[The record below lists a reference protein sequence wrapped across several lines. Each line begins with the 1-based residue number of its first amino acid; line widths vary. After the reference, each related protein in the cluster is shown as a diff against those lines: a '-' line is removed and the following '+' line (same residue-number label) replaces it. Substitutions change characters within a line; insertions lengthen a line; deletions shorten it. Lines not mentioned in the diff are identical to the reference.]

1 MNNKVIAIYPG
12 RFQPFAKHHA
22 AAFLW
27 LQKQFGKD
35 NTYIATSDKVELPK
49 SPLNFKEKKAIINMY
64 GFKNIVQV
72 KNPYKAEEILSK
84 FDPNTT
90 AVVFMVGEKDMKE
103 DPRFKIGTLKSGNA
117 SYFQDYNKNKDNMQ
131 GYDKHGYLI
140 VAPHISLNVP
150 GYGEMSG
157 TEVRK
162 ALGDKTIPEEKKKEI
177 FNKIFGWYSPKLANY
192 MINKF
197 SSLKETVDTGIGP
210 NTYMTPTPALASGFL
225 GDTSLTDIAEYHDAD
240 IQKIDMEFHRG
251 IDIEEK
257 RLGDADLAYKKVIKN
272 LWKDPDYY
280 TSNVHVDESSLT
292 KKWWDNII
300 ENILAEGGA
309 AGHMAHPFD
318 VDSVHTGNDLIDV
331 FKKSTAWLEK
341 GQGALKIDGVNA
353 SVRLVTVDNK
363 KQFVL
368 DRGSNKE
375 LDVKGITKQDLLS
388 RFGEGHGMITIGGKV
403 LDVFNASI
411 PSIQSEL
418 KKLGLWDNPNIMFN
432 VEYVAGTTNVLQYE
446 KNFLAIHGLLEIVQV
461 TPTRRASKEVSYS
474 QKVLDTMIQK
484 MQPIANKYKFN
495 IYGSIPATFEHK
507 PNLNSVLSKT
517 YTIKLSKDKSVTK
530 NLKSLLSKLIVPK
543 DVTIDWKGKK
553 VAAISK
559 QVFVSIL
566 NGEPITENTKN
577 IKEAIAGFITYLAT
591 MELGD
596 EVLKSMTS
604 PLGSVEKQ
612 EGVVIRDPSLSERP
626 VKITGKFILQGLDSS
641 FGK

>member
-1 MNNKVIAIYPG
+1 MINKVIAIYPG

-49 SPLNFKEKKAIINMY
+49 SPLNFKEKKAIVNMY

-177 FNKIFGWYSPKLANY
+177 FNKIFGWYSPRLANY

-197 SSLKETVDTGIGP
+197 SSLKETIDTGIGP

-309 AGHMAHPFD
+309 AGPKDTVPAQLNESKHVKSHITLQELVTLILSSKDNLGGNNMLLLCGGAAGHMAHPFD

-375 LDVKGITKQDLLS
+375 
-388 RFGEGHGMITIGGKV
+388 
-403 LDVFNASI
+403 
-411 PSIQSEL
+411 
-418 KKLGLWDNPNIMFN
+418 
-432 VEYVAGTTNVLQYE
+432 
-446 KNFLAIHGLLEIVQV
+446 
-461 TPTRRASKEVSYS
+461 
-474 QKVLDTMIQK
+474 
-484 MQPIANKYKFN
+484 
-495 IYGSIPATFEHK
+495 
-507 PNLNSVLSKT
+507 
-517 YTIKLSKDKSVTK
+517 
-530 NLKSLLSKLIVPK
+530 
-543 DVTIDWKGKK
+543 
-553 VAAISK
+553 
-559 QVFVSIL
+559 
-566 NGEPITENTKN
+566 
-577 IKEAIAGFITYLAT
+577 
-591 MELGD
+591 
-596 EVLKSMTS
+596 
-604 PLGSVEKQ
+604 
-612 EGVVIRDPSLSERP
+612 
-626 VKITGKFILQGLDSS
+626 
-641 FGK
+641 